1 MWEDLGEYI
10 LTITDKRPL
19 KIAEIGVGKVD
30 LVYQYLKKQ
39 NQVDIIKTDIRP
51 ADESVLYVVLSTPNL
66 DLF

>member
-39 NQVDIIKTDIRP
+39 DQVDIIKTDIRP
-51 ADESVLYVVLSTPNL
+51 ADESVIKDDIN
-66 DLF
+66 